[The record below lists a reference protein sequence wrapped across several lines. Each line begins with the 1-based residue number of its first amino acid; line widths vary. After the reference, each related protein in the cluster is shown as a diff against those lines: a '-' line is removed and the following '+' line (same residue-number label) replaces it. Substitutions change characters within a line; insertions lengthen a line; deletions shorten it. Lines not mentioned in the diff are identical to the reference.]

1 MLRALFYY
9 NIGDC
14 VAPGDYSLVLK
25 IAGDEIMRRPITILP
40 RATACLAN

>member
-25 IAGDEIMRRPITILP
+25 IAGDEIMRRRVTILP
-40 RATACLAN
+40 RTTSCAAN